1 MVRMVWT
8 ASGYAAAFVMT
19 AIAGWVVLSGT
30 PARAT
35 DPPGV
40 AALSIALQQD
50 QNIATVSVDVA
61 APVAARTFFLN
72 GEQPRFVLDLPGV
85 RWRIGSDPAPAAPS
99 GAVRGLRYAQHG
111 SGVSRL
117 VLDLAAPG
125 QLLGQT
131 EQPLANGGR
140 RLTYQ
145 IRIAVRPAPTARPL
159 RALPEPAQIERV
171 ARQSPAPA
179 TSPRRTG
186 ARHIVVIDAGHGGR
200 DPGAIGTNGTQEKA
214 ITLQAALRLR
224 QLLEATGRYQVV
236 LTRDADIYVDLAD
249 RVRFARTE
257 GAELFISLHADA
269 AANPEAH
276 GASVYTLSEQ
286 GGQRAQRIM
295 GQQNWRL
302 DLGQAPSSGA
312 VNQILVD
319 MAQRDT
325 TNRSA
330 SFARTLINHLEPVA
344 PLLRNTHRSAG
355 FFVLLAPDVPA
366 VLVELG
372 FLTNPRDERRLGSA
386 AERDSMMRAVAS
398 AIDAHF
404 AGPQLLLAAR

>member
-40 AALSIALQQD
+40 AARSIALRQD
-50 QNIATVSVDVA
+50 QNIATVSVDLA

-99 GAVRGLRYAQHG
+99 GPVRGLRYAQHD

-125 QLLGQT
+125 QLLDQT

-145 IRIAVRPAPTARPL
+145 IRVAVRPVARPAPSS
-159 RALPEPAQIERV
+159 RPEPAQIERV
-171 ARQSPAPA
+171 ARQSTTPA
-179 TSPRRTG
+179 TAPRRTG

-214 ITLQAALRLR
+214 ITLQSALRLR

-302 DLGQAPSSGA
+302 DLGHAPTSGA